1 MTKNIL
7 FLALNYPDIQSDNNM
22 YTDLMEE
29 FKRNGHKVYVVAS
42 ASETGKTGLFN
53 EGGVEVLRCKTYAHQ
68 TQNLLKKGISNIAM
82 PHQYLQSIESNF
94 SHLQFDLILLPT
106 PPITLL
112 PVVKRL
118 KRKSNAFVYLILRDI
133 FPQNAVDIG
142 LLSKKSPFYYYFR
155 NIEKK
160 LYAEV
165 DSIGCMSQKNIEY
178 ITAHNPSIVDKVH
191 ILRNW
196 QNADFSEE
204 SHKENLKESLNLKEK
219 FVVFYGGNMSKPQKI
234 SNLIPLI
241 KEYQHNDKIIFYF
254 IGKGTEKVSFA
265 KKIEKQKLKN
275 VYIQDALSRKE
286 YNKILSIADVGLVTL
301 DESFTI
307 PNIPSKSI
315 SYLFSGIPILAL
327 VDKNT
332 DFGPW
337 VEKKIQS
344 GFWTEATDIK
354 KAKKTLDLL
363 INSATLRLEMG
374 ERGKKYAH
382 KHLTPQVAYKTILRE
397 TT

>member
-42 ASETGKTGLFN
+42 AFETGKTGLFN

-142 LLSKKSPFYYYFR
+142 LLSKKSPLYYYFK

>member
-142 LLSKKSPFYYYFR
+142 LLSKKSPLYYYFR

>member
-142 LLSKKSPFYYYFR
+142 LLSKKSPLYYYFR

-254 IGKGTEKVSFA
+254 IVKGT
-265 KKIEKQKLKN
+265 
-275 VYIQDALSRKE
+275 
-286 YNKILSIADVGLVTL
+286 
-301 DESFTI
+301 
-307 PNIPSKSI
+307 
-315 SYLFSGIPILAL
+315 
-327 VDKNT
+327 
-332 DFGPW
+332 
-337 VEKKIQS
+337 
-344 GFWTEATDIK
+344 
-354 KAKKTLDLL
+354 
-363 INSATLRLEMG
+363 
-374 ERGKKYAH
+374 
-382 KHLTPQVAYKTILRE
+382 
-397 TT
+397 